1 MSLSAID
8 RVRSAEVD
16 QASHVLVVDDDR
28 NYTTIL
34 RSLLEGE
41 GYTVTTAASARTA
54 LDYLEHT
61 DYDIILLDVVMPEMS
76 GLDLCRLIRETS
88 RVPILFVT
96 VCSAVADKVRGLRA
110 GADGYITK
118 PFDPDEVLARIRVQL
133 RRSAWAKPEVH
144 ASSAFLP
151 AHRGILHAGA

>member
-16 QASHVLVVDDDR
+16 QASHVLVVDDDPISTLMR
-28 NYTTIL
+28 WC
-34 RSLLEGE
+34 LLQGE

-54 LDYLEHT
+54 QEYLEHT
-61 DYDIILLDVVMPEMS
+61 DYAIILLDVVMPEMS
-76 GLDLCRLIRETS
+76 GLDLCRLIRERS

-96 VCSAVADKVRGLRA
+96 VRSGLADKARGLRA

-118 PFDPDEVLARIRVQL
+118 PFDPDEVLARISVQL
-133 RRSAWAKPEVH
+133 RRSAWAKTEVH

-151 AHRGILHAGA
+151 AHRGILHAGV